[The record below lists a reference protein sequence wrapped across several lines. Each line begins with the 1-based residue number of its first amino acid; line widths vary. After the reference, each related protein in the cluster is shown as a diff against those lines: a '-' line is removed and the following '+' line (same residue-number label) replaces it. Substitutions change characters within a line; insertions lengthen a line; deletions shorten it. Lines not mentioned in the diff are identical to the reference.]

1 MPRPLA
7 LALLL
12 ALSACRRAEPRVGVS
27 DSVFVATMAEL
38 RKVQANQTLDSAQR
52 AAARRAALQKQKLT
66 PAQLE
71 QAAASLASDP
81 ERAALVWTEIDRRV
95 AFPPGSSH

>member
-1 MPRPLA
+1 MPRPVA

-12 ALSACRRAEPRVGVS
+12 ALAACRRAEPPVGVS

-52 AAARRAALQKQKLT
+52 AAARRAALQKQKVT

-81 ERAALVWTEIDRRV
+81 ERASLVWTEIDRRV